1 MIDPSFL
8 DELDRFDT
16 SLKREST
23 APLQGDQR
31 SQQVGGGLTFS
42 DHRRYTHGDDPRRID
57 WKAYART
64 EELFIKRFE
73 EERNLT
79 VHVLLDATASMDF
92 GEGEFHKFEYAAK
105 LGLGFCHLTADENN
119 EYRFSL
125 VGDTA
130 DRIDTGE
137 SSRGGV
143 LRLVEQLNETTPEGD
158 GDIESALE
166 SYADTIH
173 SKSLVLVVSD
183 FLFDPDEIA
192 SGLAALTENDV
203 LVAQVLSSDEL
214 EPEASGEAIFE
225 DPESDQSI
233 QTYFGGSAA
242 KHYDLKLRNHLTA
255 VEDRCQA
262 LGIEWELVRT
272 DIDFFDSFSTLW
284 LGARLGRRRG
294 RH

>member
-31 SQQVGGGLTFS
+31 SRQVGGGLTFS

-79 VHVLLDATASMDF
+79 VHVLLDTTASMDF
-92 GEGEFHKFEYAAK
+92 GEGEHHKFEYGAK

-125 VGDTA
+125 IGDTA

-143 LRLVEQLNETTPEGD
+143 LRLVEQLNELTPGGD
-158 GDIESALE
+158 GDIQSSLE
-166 SYADTIH
+166 TYADTIH
-173 SKSLVLVVSD
+173 SKSLVVVISD
-183 FLFDPDEIA
+183 LLFDPDEIA
-192 SGLAALTENDV
+192 SGLAALAGNDV
-203 LVAQVLSSDEL
+203 LVAQVLSPDEL

-225 DPESDQSI
+225 DPESDNTI
-233 QTYFGGSAA
+233 QTYFGGAA
-242 KHYDLKLRNHLTA
+242 ARMYDKRLHDHLHA
-255 VEDRCQA
+255 IEDRCRA
-262 LGIEWELVRT
+262 LGIAPDLIRT
-272 DIDFFDSFSTLW
+272 DVDFFDSFSTLW
-284 LGARLGRRRG
+284 LGARLGQRRG
-294 RH
+294 WH